1 MENYSYIETR
11 KVFSRLGFALTFSIL
26 SVNVVQLIVAGF
38 MSAGDPKL
46 LMTDWANFFL
56 IAVSFYL
63 IGFPL
68 AYCMMK
74 KIPTAVSQEKKRLT
88 LRQLVEYGLISYA
101 VMILLNLLTT
111 FLLSF
116 IELFKTESIVNPVQQ
131 VILTGSPWLS
141 LLCIVVLSPII
152 EELLF
157 RKILLDRVRIYGD
170 KVAIIFTAIAFGFY
184 HGNLS
189 QLFYAVGLGI
199 ILAYIVLKT
208 NQLKYSIGIHMFVNA
223 MGSLI
228 LPMLIGDG
236 SDLLR
241 AQIASVIVVI
251 LITFGTILI
260 IKNRKKVELV
270 QGDLTIP
277 ESKLMQ
283 LVWLNHGVF
292 AYLLFSI
299 ALIIMVTVVT

>member
-38 MSAGDPKL
+38 MSAVDPNL

-88 LRQLVEYGLISYA
+88 LWQLVEYGLISYA
-101 VMILLNLLTT
+101 VMILLNFLTT

-131 VILTGSPWLS
+131 VISTGSPWLS

>member
-1 MENYSYIETR
+1 M
-11 KVFSRLGFALTFSIL
+11 
-26 SVNVVQLIVAGF
+26 NVVQLIVAGF
-38 MSAGDPKL
+38 MSAVDPNL

-88 LRQLVEYGLISYA
+88 LRQFVEYGLISYA
-101 VMILLNLLTT
+101 VMILLNFLTT

>member
-38 MSAGDPKL
+38 MSAVDPNL

-101 VMILLNLLTT
+101 VMILLNFLTT

-157 RKILLDRVRIYGD
+157 RKILLDQVRIYGD